1 MSSNIN
7 WKSPQAIALYV
18 AGGLLVG
25 FMAKEAFSPKP
36 APEPRDVT
44 EAPEPRDVTEEL
56 TGRPSETG
64 TVDLNV
70 GSSDNEPGWKSWE
83 GDGGKKSRRKQRK
96 NKSKTKKSR
105 PKSKRRTKNKILL

>member
-36 APEPRDVT
+36 VE
-44 EAPEPRDVTEEL
+44 EPEPRDVTEEL

-64 TVDLNV
+64 TVDINV
-70 GSSDNEPGWKSWE
+70 DSRDKDPLWE
-83 GDGGKKSRRKQRK
+83 IYPSDGGKKSRRKQRK
-96 NKSKTKKSR
+96 NKSKKSR
-105 PKSKRRTKNKILL
+105 PKSKRMTKK

>member
-25 FMAKEAFSPKP
+25 FMAKEAFSSKP
-36 APEPRDVT
+36 APAATQEPVV
-44 EAPEPRDVTEEL
+44 EKEPRDVTEEL

-70 GSSDNEPGWKSWE
+70 GSSDNEPEWKTYQ

-96 NKSKTKKSR
+96 NKSKKSR
-105 PKSKRRTKNKILL
+105 PKSKRRTKK

>member
-25 FMAKEAFSPKP
+25 FMAKEAFRSKP
-36 APEPRDVT
+36 APETVS
-44 EAPEPRDVTEEL
+44 APEPPKEEPRDVTEEL

-70 GSSDNEPGWKSWE
+70 GSSDNEPGWKDYL

-105 PKSKRRTKNKILL
+105 PKSKRRTKK

>member
-7 WKSPQAIALYV
+7 WKSNEAIALYV

-25 FMAKEAFSPKP
+25 FIAKEALSSKP
-36 APEPRDVT
+36 VEPAIAT
-44 EAPEPRDVTEEL
+44 EEPRDVTEEL

-70 GSSDNEPGWKSWE
+70 GSSDNNPDWKTYE

-96 NKSKTKKSR
+96 NKSKKSR
-105 PKSKRRTKNKILL
+105 PKSKKMTKK